1 MPGID
6 GLRAIA
12 VAAVFLYHADLSW
25 MPGGFLGVDVF
36 FVISGY
42 LITSLLIAEFEGRGR
57 IALGRFWAGR
67 ARRLLPAL
75 FALLAVCLVIGATFQ
90 RGKLVGL
97 RGDALASIFYVANW
111 RFIFSHESY
120 FAQFGRPE
128 LLRHLWSLA
137 VEEQFYLL
145 WPPLFLIG
153 MRLLRRSVLAAL
165 VALGAIG
172 STALMW
178 ALYRPGADTSRIFYG
193 TDTRAAPLLIGVLL
207 AFAWKPSAMPAWDSA
222 GARRRLDAV
231 SLVALAAVL
240 YAFVTVHDYDQS
252 IYRGGFLLLAL
263 AAALLLATIAHPA
276 STLGRALAHPLP
288 RWLGER
294 SYGIY
299 LWHWPV
305 LVFTRPGVDVHLPR
319 GVLIPAQAAAT
330 VVLAA
335 VSYRFIER
343 PIRTGALRRL
353 RVRAPRWLA
362 QPRTPFAFACGGA
375 GALLALVALTPQ
387 GVAALPPGFT
397 RSALAS
403 SQHASTHLV
412 ALPERGHPADPPP
425 PTARGRHRH
434 RTPPPIPRSGPILAV
449 GDSVMLGATSA
460 LKSTLGPELRVD
472 AVVSRQPEQT
482 IARLFAYRAA
492 GTLPPR
498 VIVHIGD
505 NGPVYYAD
513 LLRLKAALA
522 GVPLVVIVNVRVA
535 TSWQSEVNSELG
547 QAVAGWHEATIADW
561 YDASVG
567 GGAVA
572 DGTHTTI
579 AGAELFAALISRAV
593 HAPRLGGVTH

>member
-6 GLRAIA
+6 GLRAVA
-12 VAAVFLYHADLSW
+12 VAAVFLYHANLSW

-42 LITSLLIAEFEGRGR
+42 LITSLLIAEFEDRGR

-75 FALLAVCLVIGATFQ
+75 FALLAVCLAIGATLQ
-90 RGKLVGL
+90 RGKLIGL

-120 FAQFGRPE
+120 FAQFGRPS

-153 MRLLRRSVLAAL
+153 MRLLRRATLAAL

-222 GARRRLDAV
+222 RARRRLDALSV
-231 SLVALAAVL
+231 VALAAVI

-252 IYRGGFLLLAL
+252 IYRGGFLALAL
-263 AAALLLATIAHPA
+263 SAGLLLATIVHPA
-276 STLGRALAHPLP
+276 STLGHALARPVP

-305 LVFTRPGVDVHLPR
+305 LVFSRPGVDVHLPR

-335 VSYRFIER
+335 VSYRYIER
-343 PIRTGALRRL
+343 PIRTGALQRL

-403 SQHASTHLV
+403 SEHASTHLV
-412 ALPERGHPADPPP
+412 ALE
-425 PTARGRHRH
+425 
-434 RTPPPIPRSGPILAV
+434 
-449 GDSVMLGATSA
+449 
-460 LKSTLGPELRVD
+460 STLGPELRID

-561 YDASVG
+561 YDASAG

-572 DGTHTTI
+572 DGTHTTT
-579 AGAELFAALISRAV
+579 AGAELFAALIVRAL